1 VGCPA
6 AAARRPA
13 SLFPTFALI
22 ALPIVGAKGDT
33 PKFREVR
40 LGGAKRFPPFWLLSR
55 PAFSWLVAS
64 TTASRVLA
72 ASPPGCW

>member
-1 VGCPA
+1 VGCPTA
-6 AAARRPA
+6 ATRRPA

-33 PKFREVR
+33 PKFREAR
-40 LGGAKRFPPFWLLSR
+40 LGGAKRFLSR

>member
-1 VGCPA
+1 VWLSCRGNTLPGVL
-6 AAARRPA
+6 P
-13 SLFPTFALI
+13 LFPSLARI
-22 ALPIVGAKGDT
+22 ALLIVGAKGDT
-33 PKFREVR
+33 PGVHEAR
-40 LGGAKRFPPFWLLSR
+40 LGGAKRFLSR